1 VALHETAIFESMK
14 NGKMKVLWFSNT
26 PGLGKEY
33 LKMNVFGEG
42 WISALQSEIENS
54 PEVELGFVFY
64 SDQAIPPF
72 QFNNTNYFPV
82 QKIANTPGKR
92 FLYRLT
98 SKIEYRENVDAFV
111 RIVEEFKPDI
121 IHIQGTEN
129 PFGLISKQVKNIPIV
144 ISIQGNLSAYTSR
157 YFAGMKMPDWLTQI
171 KAGYPYPQMD
181 YALWKKRVDV
191 EKEILSDATYVLGR
205 THWDRRICRILAP
218 RATYFHLEEL
228 MREKF
233 YHAKW
238 QQPANPS
245 PVFFTTSSGAFY
257 KGLETLIES
266 ARLLT
271 SVPFNFT
278 WKVAG
283 LSETDSVVKLIK
295 RITSAPPFSQIQIE
309 LLGRLSEDELIGQMK
324 AADIYVQVSHIEN
337 SPNSLCEAMLL
348 GMPIIAS
355 FAGGTSSLIDDGKTG
370 ILVQDGDPYVL
381 AGALMELA
389 NNKEKALQMGAA
401 AMNIS
406 HQRHNAQQITSAL
419 VKTYA
424 DIINNQS
431 SN

>member
-1 VALHETAIFESMK
+1 MK
-14 NGKMKVLWFSNT
+14 DGKMKVLWFSNT

-33 LKMNVFGEG
+33 LKMSVFGEG

-54 PEVELGFVFY
+54 PSIELGYVFY
-64 SDQAIPPF
+64 SDNAIPPF
-72 QFNNTNYFPV
+72 QFNKTKYFPV
-82 QKIANTPGKR
+82 QKIANTRSKR
-92 FLYRLT
+92 LLYRLT

-129 PFGLISKQVKNIPIV
+129 PFGLISKHIRNIPIV
-144 ISIQGNLSAYTSR
+144 ISIQGNLSAYSSR
-157 YFAGMKMPDWLTQI
+157 YFSGMKMPGWFTQI

-181 YALWKKRVDV
+181 YALWKKRVRV
-191 EKEILSDATYVLGR
+191 EKEILSDANYILGR

-233 YHAKW
+233 YLAKW
-238 QQPANPS
+238 QQPQNSS

-257 KGLETLIES
+257 KGLETLIDA

-271 SVPFNFT
+271 SVHFNFT

-283 LSETDSVVKLIK
+283 LSENDSVVKLIK
-295 RITSAPPFSQIQIE
+295 DLTSAEPFNQIHIE
-309 LLGRLSEDELIGQMK
+309 LLGKLSEDDLISQMK

-355 FAGGTSSLIDDGKTG
+355 FAGGTSSLIDDGKNG
-370 ILVQDGDPYVL
+370 VLVQDGDPYVL
-381 AGALMELA
+381 AGALMELT
-389 NNKEKALQMGAA
+389 NNKEKARQMGTE

-406 HQRHNAQQITSAL
+406 HQRHNAQQITSTL
-419 VKTYA
+419 VNTYSE
-424 DIINNQS
+424 IIKNQS
-431 SN
+431 SA